1 MMSSMPDQRRP
12 AVLQIPAPDA
22 HGTRRNLECEI
33 EEMHGKRM
41 ILSTDERVP
50 EATAVSIE
58 YEDTL
63 LLGEVV
69 LCSHTKPTWKVE
81 IRIEQMLTGLQ
92 SLMALR
98 AQLLSES
105 LSAPLPLMPVGMRN

>member
-1 MMSSMPDQRRP
+1 MPDQRRP
-12 AVLQIPAPDA
+12 AVLQIAASDA
-22 HGTRRNLECEI
+22 HGTRRNLECDI
-33 EEMHGKRM
+33 EEMHGKRL

-50 EATAVSIE
+50 ESTAVSIE

-69 LCSHTKPTWKVE
+69 VCSDVQPAWKLE

-98 AQLLSES
+98 AQLVSES
-105 LSAPLPLMPVGMRN
+105 LSAPLPLLPVGMRN